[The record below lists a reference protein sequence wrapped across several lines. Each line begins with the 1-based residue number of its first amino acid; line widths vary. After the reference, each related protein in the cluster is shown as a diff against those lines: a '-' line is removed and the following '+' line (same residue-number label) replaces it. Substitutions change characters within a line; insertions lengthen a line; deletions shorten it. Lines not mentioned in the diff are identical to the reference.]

1 MSVMDERDPERVA
14 VLDVARDVAKALLV
28 GLAAGAALGAVA
40 FACGFAFG
48 GAGVVSASEAAKDV
62 LLFLAA
68 VMLFLLAGMI
78 LIKGKKGERPLAD
91 KEGWQRHF
99 RVVGPKSVLAGIAV
113 GVTLVAIAADYLHYF
128 SS

>member
-1 MSVMDERDPERVA
+1 MSVMDERDSDRIA
-14 VLDVARDVAKALLV
+14 ILDVVRDVTKALLV
-28 GLAAGAALGAVA
+28 GLAVGVALGAVA

-48 GAGVVSASEAAKDV
+48 GAGVASASEAAKDV

-68 VMLFLLAGMI
+68 IMMFLLAGMI

-99 RVVGPKSVLAGIAV
+99 RVVGPKSVLAGIAA
-113 GVTLVAIAADYLHYF
+113 GVTLVAIAADYLHF
-128 SS
+128 FCG